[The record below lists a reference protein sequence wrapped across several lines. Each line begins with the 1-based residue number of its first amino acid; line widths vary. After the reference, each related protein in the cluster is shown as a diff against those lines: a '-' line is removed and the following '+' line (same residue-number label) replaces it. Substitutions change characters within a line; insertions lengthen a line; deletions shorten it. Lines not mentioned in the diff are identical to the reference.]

1 MDRRLKVLAAGSLAA
16 VLIRHEYKQRRIIN
30 ALASHMDLLK
40 KHLDE
45 EFQARVDYEFDE
57 MIQDY
62 DN

>member
-1 MDRRLKVLAAGSLAA
+1 MDRRLKVLLASSLAA

-30 ALASHMDLLK
+30 ALAAQMDMLK
-40 KHLDE
+40 NHLE
-45 EFQARVDYEFDE
+45 EDFQARVDYEFDE